1 MSLDKSRIPK
11 RGNSSRK
18 FIPEKQRKT
27 MTDPFVDW
35 IKRSRSDKRGTV
47 SGRMV
52 ETRSQKTS
60 EERRELLEV
69 EVNTDHTMNDNQ
81 EVNELEGRGR
91 RLASES
97 TPVEQGQDFATST
110 GTLDREEMSELS
122 DISTEVAAT
131 RRSPTDNTMMAS
143 GTGKQTTSSS
153 FSERMK
159 NTFGNIFPFSMG
171 GGAGNDG
178 ESQEEEDEEEQGDS
192 GSQLSLNSSIQESE
206 AHVGRETGTMDKFGV
221 VTTISKEANTPGQ
234 SKDFAIR
241 ASSEPQPGENKTRG
255 LGNALID
262 PETNKE
268 EMLKQRVKARIST
281 STKLPGTDRVTPP
294 LVTPLVDNGAALE
307 EALNNI
313 VDSLGEQNEQMS
325 IRMSELERAVHIAR
339 ERLREEINRNR
350 QEVDRSE
357 KRLKERTDEHMT
369 RNLSRMT
376 REAEQREL
384 RLRADME
391 KLRIQQEQ
399 SLGTLDTKI
408 DAMME
413 RRTQAIMDR
422 LDGLLSSKSGPK
434 EGEPN
439 ATHATGRSDS
449 GNRGHASPRRSHV
462 GQAGSAHG
470 DSDCRD
476 APHTEPS
483 TRCEDTQTGH
493 SRDATAMATAF
504 EPLNRSLE
512 TFLTRLSET
521 NERSE
526 KSRRVFKK
534 PRCYKDESDGCIDTW
549 IEVMKLHFEEEDLSE
564 RQECSALTSNL
575 EGTALNCVMAKKQ
588 YQRDT
593 AEKIFEILLNR
604 FGSGV
609 QGHQAMM
616 RFEKR
621 RQREDETIDKFLDD
635 LEMLRRRS
643 QPDESNRRMNLA
655 VASKFIDGVKND
667 ELRTMLATHYTPLST
682 NAPTPEELRLKSK
695 EYLLLKPPSRSGYYK
710 NNYGN
715 FNNGPANQGNNW
727 YKPRDD
733 MDKRRSCA
741 NCSSTDHHVSACP
754 AYKQGMK
761 AIGFSL
767 ENEDASELDHEDFM
781 RGVIAKFGPRCFF
794 CNLEGHFKSDCPQFW
809 DAVADIKHPR
819 HEEAL
824 SGVKAS
830 KARLLSEAEAR
841 RKDKPQELVAKKMQA
856 VTEEAREPEPATAA
870 DDFKIDYRAAARD
883 AINRVQ
889 QELVT
894 KEIEQKVKLE
904 LENEKLQEQLNA
916 FEATEVEEAKAPSS
930 LSMKLNV
937 ISFQRFGMAPQGSKI
952 QSIISV
958 AGHQVIRCL
967 SEPSEFT
974 LMHLDTYADYLRQM
988 EPRTESRAVRA
999 LLTTGGPRMKKL
1011 HGRYLEVYGPYQVM
1025 LNVDGISIY
1034 TRTYVTTDDDQI
1046 GQIYLGEEEL
1056 KVRRIGH
1063 DAMMEQDAVHIG
1075 YEADVTAHLL
1085 DTNGTKIGVT
1095 GLLDT
1100 GAVVSV
1106 MPIKT
1111 WERMGFTRED
1121 LIPTN
1126 LRLAAANRGAIY
1138 VAGRT
1143 PIMVLHM
1150 GGRDIWMSF
1159 LVVEN
1164 LDDTDQFILGRDF
1177 VRNFDVMIDLNNG
1190 LIRIRNPD
1198 RKYVKR
1204 PINRIIT
1211 EENKVPVFFG

>member
-1 MSLDKSRIPK
+1 
-11 RGNSSRK
+11 
-18 FIPEKQRKT
+18 

-35 IKRSRSDKRGTV
+35 IKRARTDKGETV
-47 SGRMV
+47 SGRTV

-69 EVNTDHTMNDNQ
+69 DVNADHAMNDNQ
-81 EVNELEGRGR
+81 EVHGLEGRGR

-97 TPVEQGQDFATST
+97 TPVEEGHDFATST

-122 DISTEVAAT
+122 DISTEIAAT
-131 RRSPTDNTMMAS
+131 RRSPTDNTMMEG
-143 GTGKQTTSSS
+143 GTEKQTTSSS
-153 FSERMK
+153 FSEGMR
-159 NTFGNIFPFSMG
+159 NTLGNIFPFTMG
-171 GGAGNDG
+171 GGTGNEA
-178 ESQEEEDEEEQGDS
+178 ESQEEEDDDEEEQVDF
-192 GSQLSLNSSIQESE
+192 GSQVSLNSSTQENE
-206 AHVGRETGTMDKFGV
+206 AYVERETGTMDKFGV
-221 VTTISKEANTPGQ
+221 VRTISKEVNTPGQ
-234 SKDFAIR
+234 SRGFAIMTN
-241 ASSEPQPGENKTRG
+241 SEPQTGESRNRG
-255 LGNALID
+255 LGNALVNPD
-262 PETNKE
+262 VVNEKTSRR
-268 EMLKQRVKARIST
+268 RVKARIST

-325 IRMSELERAVHIAR
+325 IRMSELERAVHIER
-339 ERLREEINRNR
+339 ESLREEINRNR
-350 QEVDRSE
+350 QEAGRSE
-357 KRLKERTDEHMT
+357 KRLKERTDEHIAK
-369 RNLSRMT
+369 NLSRMT

-384 RLRADME
+384 RLRDDME

-439 ATHATGRSDS
+439 SGGPSREPKVNFNDHQKRRTYGSTRGRGSSSGYATRDNRTWGPNSRASSTGNRQTSNERPTQGIHATGRSDS
-449 GNRGHASPRRSHV
+449 GNRGHASPGRSHV
-462 GQAGSAHG
+462 GQGRNTHG

-476 APHTEPS
+476 ATNTEPS
-483 TRCEDTQTGH
+483 TRCEDTQAGH

-504 EPLNRSLE
+504 EPLNRRSLE
-512 TFLTRLSET
+512 TFLTKLSRT

-549 IEVMKLHFEEEDLSE
+549 IDVMKLHFDEKDLSE

-593 AEKIFEILLNR
+593 AEKLFEIVLNR

-621 RQREDETIDKFLDD
+621 RQREDETIDKILDD

-695 EYLLLKPPSRSGYYK
+695 DYLLLKPPSRSGYYK

-727 YKPRDD
+727 YKPRAN

-754 AYKQGMK
+754 TYKQGMK

-767 ENEDASELDHEDFM
+767 EDEEASELDHEDFM
-781 RGVIAKFGPRCFF
+781 RRVIAKFGPRCFF
-794 CNLEGHFKSDCPQFW
+794 CNLEGHFKSDCSQFW
-809 DAVADIKHPR
+809 DAVADINHPR

-841 RKDKPQELVAKKMQA
+841 RKDKPQELAAKKMQA
-856 VTEEAREPEPATAA
+856 VTEETREPEPVTAA
-870 DDFKIDYRAAARD
+870 DDFKIDYRAAARY
-883 AINRVQ
+883 ALNRVQ
-889 QELVT
+889 QELVS

-904 LENEKLQEQLNA
+904 LENEKLQEQLNT
-916 FEATEVEEAKAPSS
+916 FEATEVEETKSPSS
-930 LSMKLNV
+930 LRMKLNV
-937 ISFQRFGMAPQGSKI
+937 ISGQRFGMVPQGSKI
-952 QSIISV
+952 QSRISV
-958 AGHQVIRCL
+958 AGHQVIRNL
-967 SEPSEFT
+967 SEPSKFT
-974 LMHLDTYADYLRQM
+974 LMHLDTYADYLRQV

-1046 GQIYLGEEEL
+1046 WQIYLGEEEL

-1075 YEADVTAHLL
+1075 YEADVTARLL

-1095 GLLDT
+1095 GLLDI
-1100 GAVVSV
+1100 GV
-1106 MPIKT
+1106 
-1111 WERMGFTRED
+1111 
-1121 LIPTN
+1121 
-1126 LRLAAANRGAIY
+1126 
-1138 VAGRT
+1138 
-1143 PIMVLHM
+1143 
-1150 GGRDIWMSF
+1150 
-1159 LVVEN
+1159 
-1164 LDDTDQFILGRDF
+1164 
-1177 VRNFDVMIDLNNG
+1177 
-1190 LIRIRNPD
+1190 
-1198 RKYVKR
+1198 
-1204 PINRIIT
+1204 
-1211 EENKVPVFFG
+1211 